1 MTKTTNE
8 QWEYLFEIIQ
18 KSETKYTKARQQV
31 LAFGARIGLEER
43 QKLFQ
48 IRDQQATIT
57 WPLAMQILNTL
68 PTTDPYR
75 LMGLKRPPMTG
86 TLAGAWTHHI
96 LSSYRNGF
104 WEDANIWL
112 GGHEEYLFS
121 KDNTVEIATQ
131 YKHPN
136 LFIRPQDKIFTDRRK
151 ALLCRQTN
159 RQTLGNYLGKWGI
172 SIQAA
177 T

>member
-57 WPLAMQILNTL
+57 WPPCHANPQYFADHRPLPAYGAKAAIL
-68 PTTDPYR
+68 
-75 LMGLKRPPMTG
+75 
-86 TLAGAWTHHI
+86 
-96 LSSYRNGF
+96 
-104 WEDANIWL
+104 
-112 GGHEEYLFS
+112 
-121 KDNTVEIATQ
+121 
-131 YKHPN
+131 
-136 LFIRPQDKIFTDRRK
+136 
-151 ALLCRQTN
+151 
-159 RQTLGNYLGKWGI
+159 
-172 SIQAA
+172 
-177 T
+177 

>member
-68 PTTDPYR
+68 PTTAPYR
-75 LMGLKRPPMTG
+75 LGAKAATYDRHTRRSMDTSYSQFLQKRILG
-86 TLAGAWTHHI
+86 RCQHLAG
-96 LSSYRNGF
+96 
-104 WEDANIWL
+104 
-112 GGHEEYLFS
+112 
-121 KDNTVEIATQ
+121 
-131 YKHPN
+131 
-136 LFIRPQDKIFTDRRK
+136 RP
-151 ALLCRQTN
+151 
-159 RQTLGNYLGKWGI
+159 
-172 SIQAA
+172 
-177 T
+177 

>member
-96 LSSYRNGF
+96 LSSYRTCNTCSF
-104 WEDANIWL
+104 QVCQ
-112 GGHEEYLFS
+112 GHS
-121 KDNTVEIATQ
+121 S
-131 YKHPN
+131 
-136 LFIRPQDKIFTDRRK
+136 
-151 ALLCRQTN
+151 C
-159 RQTLGNYLGKWGI
+159 
-172 SIQAA
+172 SS
-177 T
+177 

>member
-131 YKHPN
+131 YN
-136 LFIRPQDKIFTDRRK
+136 
-151 ALLCRQTN
+151 N
-159 RQTLGNYLGKWGI
+159 
-172 SIQAA
+172 SIQ
-177 T
+177 TYSFDRKTRYLQIGERR

>member
-96 LSSYRNGF
+96 QFLQKR
-104 WEDANIWL
+104 IL
-112 GGHEEYLFS
+112 GRCQHLAG
-121 KDNTVEIATQ
+121 
-131 YKHPN
+131 
-136 LFIRPQDKIFTDRRK
+136 RP
-151 ALLCRQTN
+151 
-159 RQTLGNYLGKWGI
+159 
-172 SIQAA
+172 
-177 T
+177 